1 MADDEVVMMKV
12 AEPILQICREIKE
25 VGLTE
30 EAWDDNR
37 SDDGIQVGAFWGG
50 YLDPEEQFWFQFM
63 DSYWRTYKFQIR
75 LEDVEKI
82 LSGEITRIRTEL
94 TSRISPEDV
103 KKALGPWAP

>member
-12 AEPILQICREIKE
+12 AGPVLQICREIKE

-50 YLDPEEQFWFQFM
+50 YHDPEDQFWFFFT
-63 DSYWRTYKFQIR
+63 DSYWRTYRFQIK
-75 LEDVEKI
+75 LEDVEKM

-94 TSRISPEDV
+94 ESRSSLEEV
-103 KKALGPWAP
+103 RKLLGPWAP

>member
-12 AEPILQICREIKE
+12 GDEVMQICREIKE
-25 VGLTE
+25 IGLTE
-30 EAWDDNR
+30 QAWDDHR

-50 YLDPEEQFWFQFM
+50 YHDPEDQFWFFFT
-63 DSYWRTYKFQIR
+63 DTYWRTYCFQIR
-75 LEDVEKI
+75 LDDVEKI

-94 TSRISPEDV
+94 ESRLDPEEV